1 MEPLRKPN
9 CLVLPAPKYNA
20 WAQDPEIT
28 NPGGLLYLAFYCSW
42 TSQQNLAL
50 IEVLGVNSRK
60 HLIKVSVDSMAH
72 EISSGQ
78 FFFPQM
84 RALKDDKTMSN
95 QLLTQ

>member
-60 HLIKVSVDSMAH
+60 HLIKVLVDSMAH

-78 FFFPQM
+78 FFFPPNEG
-84 RALKDDKTMSN
+84 LEG
-95 QLLTQ
+95 